1 MRVLITGARGMLGQ
15 DITADDRARGH
26 EVIAWD
32 REELDI
38 TVLDNVRQSLSKVCP
53 EVIINCAAYTNVDAA
68 ENEEDAALAVNG
80 LGVRNLALACREL
93 DIPLVHFSTDYVF
106 DGYKQGK
113 YGIFDS
119 TNPIN
124 AYGRT
129 KLCGEKFLSLISP
142 KYYLIRTSWLF
153 GHGGKNFIE
162 TMIRLAQEKSELS
175 VVSDQ
180 RGCPTFTKDLSRA
193 VLDLIET
200 GAYGIYHITNS
211 GETSWFDFAKE
222 IIKESGQFVTVRPI
236 STEEFSS
243 PAARPKNSVLDPF
256 PLRETVGYLLPDWR
270 DALKRYLKQRN

>member
-1 MRVLITGARGMLGQ
+1 MKVLITGAKGMLGQ
-15 DITADDRARGH
+15 DVAADARARGH

-32 REELDI
+32 REKIDI

-93 DIPLVHFSTDYVF
+93 DIAPVHFSTDYVF
-106 DGYKQGK
+106 DGSKQGK

-119 TNPIN
+119 PNPIN

-129 KLCGEKFLSLISP
+129 KLYGEEYLRLISP
-142 KYYLIRTSWLF
+142 RYYLVRTSWLF
-153 GHGGKNFIE
+153 GKGGNNFIE
-162 TMIRLAQEKSELS
+162 TMLRLAQDRSELS
-175 VVSDQ
+175 VVFDQ
-180 RGCPTFTKDLSRA
+180 RGCPTFTEDLSRA

-200 GAYGIYHITNS
+200 GAFGIYHITNS
-211 GETSWFDFAKE
+211 GDTTWFDFAKE
-222 IIKESGQFVTVRPI
+222 IMKESGCQVSVCPI
-236 STEEFSS
+236 STKEFGR
-243 PAARPKNSVLDPF
+243 PAARPENSVLDPF

-270 DALKRYLKQRN
+270 DALRRYLQGRS